1 MNRYTYSCPLRWSDA
16 DANGHINNTIFLR
29 YMEEARTRMFREV
42 LATDEEG
49 RRQNAFVVARAA
61 IDYKVPL
68 NYRDEPVDVHVW
80 ATKGA
85 AATFE
90 LAYEI
95 RDTDRLYAEA
105 TTTIVAYNLKN
116 ERPRRLSD
124 VERAF
129 VARYIQPTS

>member
-1 MNRYTYSCPLRWSDA
+1 MHRYTYSCPLRWSDA
-16 DANGHINNTIFLR
+16 DANGHINNAVFLQ

-49 RRQNAFVVARAA
+49 RRKNAFVVSRAT
-61 IDYKVPL
+61 IDYKL
-68 NYRDEPVDVHVW
+68 SLTYRDQPVDVHVW

-95 RDTDRLYAEA
+95 RDADRLYAEA
-105 TTTIVAYNLKN
+105 TTTIVAYNLEV

-124 VERAF
+124 AERTF
-129 VARYIQPTS
+129 VARHVQPTN